1 MNEPAAYVD
10 FAVSLRQ
17 REDLPKDRLGLNL
30 PTYLLDISY
39 TASFKLIW
47 VPFFLRVLWMP
58 CFFPQMGDKD
68 RK

>member
-39 TASFKLIW
+39 TTSFKLIW
-47 VPFFLRVLWMP
+47 VLFLEGRVSGQVVDAL
-58 CFFPQMGDKD
+58 F
-68 RK
+68 